1 MSFRYKVHSAIYSC
15 NASQSD
21 IIDGYDVTEK
31 VQSLL
36 SEPTSNGVLH
46 VDEDKI
52 RNSKTECSSKCFA
65 IIVTVVHP
73 SGTIETRFTSC
84 SEGTTLNI
92 KESGVVCS
100 F

>member
-1 MSFRYKVHSAIYSC
+1 MTYRYKVHSAIYSC

-21 IIDGYDVTEK
+21 VIAGYDVTQK
-31 VQSLL
+31 VQNIL
-36 SEPTSNGVLH
+36 SQPQSDGVLY
-46 VDEDKI
+46 VDESKI
-52 RNSKTECSSKCFA
+52 RESKTECSSKCFA

-73 SGTIETRFTSC
+73 NGNVETRFTSC
-84 SEGTTLNI
+84 ADGSTLNI

>member
-1 MSFRYKVHSAIYSC
+1 MSYRYKVHSAIYSC

-21 IIDGYDVTEK
+21 IIAGYDVTEK

-36 SEPTSNGVLH
+36 SEPKSNGVLH
-46 VDEDKI
+46 VDEGKI

-65 IIVTVVHP
+65 IIVTVVYP
-73 SGTIETRFTSC
+73 SGNIETRFTSC
-84 SEGTTLNI
+84 GEGSTLNI

>member
-1 MSFRYKVHSAIYSC
+1 MSYRYKVHSAIYSC

-21 IIDGYDVTEK
+21 VIAGYDVTEK

-36 SEPTSNGVLH
+36 SNQTNNGILH
-46 VDEDKI
+46 LNESKI
-52 RNSKTECSSKCFA
+52 RDYKTECSSKCFA
-65 IIVTVVHP
+65 IIVTVVYP
-73 SGTIETRFTSC
+73 SGKIETRFTSC
-84 SEGTTLNI
+84 SEGSTLNI